1 MPNFKKKISI
11 VVPVYNASNTIER
24 CVQSILSQT
33 YTNIEIILVDDGS
46 KDNSL
51 EICKKLQSRDSRIVV
66 VSGKNAGV
74 SVARNK
80 GIEMANGDY
89 IAFVDSDDYVKPE
102 MYEKLIN
109 IAESRKVSLVFCNY
123 EEVTTSGDSRKVNQL
138 SRINEGNNLSENIKV
153 IEYMLQITNA
163 SIFGCCWRTL
173 INVNLLTQNSIRF
186 TPGITMAEDLKFILE
201 CLGVTSKIGICNE
214 YLYYFVVNEIS
225 TTSKYMKKQDQDMYT
240 VNMWIREFI
249 EKFQTSRDLYKN
261 SSICIANTVVINAA
275 NVCKKFSPY
284 SLLERVHYIKSK
296 RKQEDYR
303 LALRVAFYNRKFIM
317 KKQWLQMTLIH
328 FNLEVLVILYHS
340 LKYRNFK
347 KYAD

>member
-66 VSGKNAGV
+66 VSRKNAGV

-138 SRINEGNNLSENIKV
+138 SHINEGNNLSENIKV

-201 CLGVTSKIGICNE
+201 CLG
-214 YLYYFVVNEIS
+214 
-225 TTSKYMKKQDQDMYT
+225 
-240 VNMWIREFI
+240 
-249 EKFQTSRDLYKN
+249 
-261 SSICIANTVVINAA
+261 
-275 NVCKKFSPY
+275 
-284 SLLERVHYIKSK
+284 
-296 RKQEDYR
+296 
-303 LALRVAFYNRKFIM
+303 
-317 KKQWLQMTLIH
+317 
-328 FNLEVLVILYHS
+328 
-340 LKYRNFK
+340 
-347 KYAD
+347 